1 MCDRND
7 ISYLSSLPRLE
18 ISSNLNN
25 IPNLSDFDIERNI
38 TPQINFNYYAID
50 DFVYNH
56 EIGNLISKDSLS
68 VLHCNI
74 RSLAANFDNL
84 TCLLSDVQYQFDIVG
99 LSEIKFNVK
108 KDNTRS
114 YYRKES
120 AASPPKD
127 GTMRNLLNKGLFI
140 RSHFARTRY
149 EAG

>member
-50 DFVYNH
+50 DFVNNH

-74 RSLAANFDNL
+74 RRLAANFDNL
-84 TCLLSDVQYQFDIVG
+84 SCLLSDVQYQFDIVG
-99 LSEIKFNVK
+99 LSIQQ
-108 KDNTRS
+108 S
-114 YYRKES
+114 
-120 AASPPKD
+120 
-127 GTMRNLLNKGLFI
+127 NLMLI
-140 RSHFARTRY
+140 RII
-149 EAG
+149 